1 MWPVA
6 SSVPTA
12 KEEVHEV
19 VPPLEVKEIQASCLP
34 SLWVD
39 MRAEKGFKDHKEDPG
54 KQIGSI

>member
-19 VPPLEVKEIQASCLP
+19 VPPLEVKEIQGLLVSPAY
-34 SLWVD
+34 
-39 MRAEKGFKDHKEDPG
+39 G
-54 KQIGSI
+54 